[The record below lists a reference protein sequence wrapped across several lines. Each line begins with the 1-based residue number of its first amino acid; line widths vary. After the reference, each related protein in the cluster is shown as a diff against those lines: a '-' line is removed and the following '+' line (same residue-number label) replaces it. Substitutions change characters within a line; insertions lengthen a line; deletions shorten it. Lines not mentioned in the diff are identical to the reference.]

1 MNSFTLSFDFCAWW
15 QPLWK
20 LKRKLILSVLWDHVV
35 SKFAKLVSCQND
47 WKCIFVFLSVAA
59 ALMFVTFD
67 KFNLLFAYQADSN
80 VTGWD
85 RIPVLNL
92 VDSDCAADIH
102 WKVTQGNPLL

>member
-1 MNSFTLSFDFCAWW
+1 
-15 QPLWK
+15 
-20 LKRKLILSVLWDHVV
+20 
-35 SKFAKLVSCQND
+35 
-47 WKCIFVFLSVAA
+47 
-59 ALMFVTFD
+59 MFVTFD

-92 VDSDCAADIH
+92 VDSYCAADIH